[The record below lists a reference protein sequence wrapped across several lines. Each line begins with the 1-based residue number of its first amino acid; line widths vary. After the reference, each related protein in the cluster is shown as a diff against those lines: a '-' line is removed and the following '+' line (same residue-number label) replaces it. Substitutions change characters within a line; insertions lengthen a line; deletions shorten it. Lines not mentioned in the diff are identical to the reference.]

1 MKGHKEMEEL
11 QNKIEAI
18 LFASGKGVS
27 EEELAK
33 FCEEKPA
40 KIKKAIAALAETYQ
54 TRESSLVIVSHNEK
68 WKLTVRGKYTPY
80 IEKIVSET
88 ELPRT
93 VLKTLAL
100 IAYKSPVLQAD
111 IVNMRGQSAYDH
123 IKELVKEKLVTKEE
137 SGRSFILKITDKFY
151 NYFDVEGDEE
161 IRDLFENLRKKHQQ
175 ITELEIINIA
185 EEQEKQEDNKAK
197 LGNLKVVDSNSN
209 KDHEEI
215 FDEEIT
221 PRRNEKTE
229 EEKQEEESFL
239 TDIDS
244 RIGELSKRI
253 ETHQIPKREEEQNTN
268 NSEEDNE
275 ESVEEKKDL
284 DVQKKPQL
292 NESEEEETYL

>member
-1 MKGHKEMEEL
+1 MEEL

-27 EEELAK
+27 EENLATY
-33 FCEEKPA
+33 CEEKPA
-40 KIKKAIAALAETYQ
+40 KIKKALSNLAEKYQ
-54 TRESSLVIVSHNEK
+54 QKESSLIIVKHNEK

-93 VLKTLAL
+93 ILKTLAL
-100 IAYKSPVLQAD
+100 VAYKSPVLQAD

-161 IRDLFENLRKKHQQ
+161 IRDLFENLRKQQ
-175 ITELEIINIA
+175 QKITELEIINIA
-185 EEQEKQEDNKAK
+185 EEQEMLDNKKTK
-197 LGNLKVVDSNSN
+197 LGNLKVVNSDTN
-209 KDHEEI
+209 NNDHEEI
-215 FDEEIT
+215 FEEKIE
-221 PRRNEKTE
+221 PRRNEKTKE
-229 EEKQEEESFL
+229 DKQKETNFL
-239 TDIDS
+239 DDIDN

-253 ETHQIPKREEEQNTN
+253 ETHELPKRT
-268 NSEEDNE
+268 
-275 ESVEEKKDL
+275 EEKSEDK
-284 DVQKKPQL
+284 
-292 NESEEEETYL
+292 NAEESEETEQKETSEETTNQGENKDKSSEENYI